1 MVELFSKNIFNL
13 ILFITTASKSED
25 IQTKMFSYS
34 LTLKNHHLLEEQG
47 DVAVAMEGVTV
58 VIIKDCNYNMKK
70 LSKSLFNISNT
81 VCSIFVNKC
90 YIEEIEVDFLNGLE
104 ISSTFSLNFNPIRN
118 IRKHTFRNHGVE
130 EINLSFNN
138 ITTIENEAFVNLFKL
153 EQLSLNHNRIQRLRF
168 EAFFNLPKLIFFLV
182 AFNNIEKIS
191 RGCFQFIQQDKALI
205 SLNNNEITEVDAKAF
220 ENFTSKNAFVV
231 FKNNYIE
238 DLPKGLFDNHT
249 FSLVD
254 FSINKIRKI
263 PQELCRV
270 DCKIGDFFFFG
281 NLLDEDAANQ
291 TFEWATNN
299 HGFLKEFQRSNS
311 ESNSNSAGLLVVISC
326 GWLILSTF

>member
-1 MVELFSKNIFNL
+1 MLELFSKNIFNL
-13 ILFITTASKSED
+13 ILFITTASRSED

-34 LTLKNHHLLEEQG
+34 LTLKNHHLLEGQG
-47 DVAVAMEGVTV
+47 DVAVAPEGVTAV
-58 VIIKDCNYNMKK
+58 VISNCNYNMKK

-81 VCSIFVNKC
+81 VCTIFVNRC

-104 ISSTFSLNFNPIRN
+104 ISSTFLLSFNPIRN

-130 EINLSFNN
+130 AIDLSFNK

-153 EQLSLNHNRIQRLRF
+153 EKLSLNQNRIQRLRF
-168 EAFFNLPKLIFFLV
+168 EAFSNLPKLISFLME
-182 AFNNIEKIS
+182 FNNIEKIS

-205 SLNNNEITEVDAKAF
+205 SLKNNEITEVDAKTF
-220 ENFTSKNAFVV
+220 ENFTAKNGYVI

-254 FSINKIRKI
+254 FSINKIRQI
-263 PQELCRV
+263 PQELCRI

-281 NLLDEDAANQ
+281 NLLDEDTVNE
-291 TFEWATNN
+291 TFEWARNN
-299 HGFLKEFQRSNS
+299 HGFLKGFQRSNS
-311 ESNSNSAGLLVVISC
+311 ESNFNSADLLVVISC
-326 GWLILSTF
+326 GWFILSTF